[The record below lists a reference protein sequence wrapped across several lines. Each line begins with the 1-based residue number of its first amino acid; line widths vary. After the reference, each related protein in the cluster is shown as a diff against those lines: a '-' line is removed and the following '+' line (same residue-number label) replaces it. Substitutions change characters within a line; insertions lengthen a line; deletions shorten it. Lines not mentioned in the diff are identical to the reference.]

1 VVHRHIKG
9 LMTKSVPLHEFLDSP
24 LAHMP
29 EDEEKLQINMVVFNQ
44 KDLIPQLCN
53 YVDKDITYLDLAVV
67 QNIIGLKW

>member
-1 VVHRHIKG
+1 
-9 LMTKSVPLHEFLDSP
+9 
-24 LAHMP
+24 MP
-29 EDEEKLQINMVVFNQ
+29 EDEENLQINMVVFNQ